1 MNFRDEYC
9 GLITEKW
16 NSKSI
21 TLSGWVDRTREVGG
35 VTFVLLRDHTGV
47 VQLVFS
53 SPDLIQKAHEL
64 HNEDVIMV
72 QGTVVKRNEK
82 EINLNMKTGHIE
94 VQVDSLHL
102 LNVCK
107 HAPFEVRKSM
117 EVDENLRMKYRYFDL
132 RNPKMYSNIRTRH
145 TLLQTTREYL
155 SHHHFTEVETPYL
168 GKSTPEGARDFLVPS
183 RMNPGKF
190 YALTQSPQLYKEMLM
205 VGGLDRYFQIC
216 RCFRDEDFRLDR
228 QPEFTQI
235 DLEMAFSDEEH
246 LHPILEGLMQQIVKN
261 CLHQDIMLPF
271 LKMSYKEALDMY
283 GTDKPDLRYDVPII
297 HFQDEFKNPEYKMFY
312 AATEEGKTIAALHM
326 NKTFINLSRKESD
339 AFLQELEN
347 PKVTFFYVKH
357 KSDGVGLNFLTETDK
372 MRIAAKMNSSEGDSI
387 LFAIGTKKEVLESL
401 GRARIMIGKS
411 ILELQP
417 HRKNELHFLWIN
429 QFPLFLWN
437 EEENRL
443 DSTQHPFTLP
453 NMEQYYQYIDT
464 NPLQIESCSSDLV
477 LNGFELGSGGARIV
491 DSDLQKRIFS
501 FIGVPQDQIEEQF
514 GYLLHALSSGAPP
527 EAGFALGVDRITMLL
542 TKSASLRDV
551 IAFPKNT
558 KGASPLTKE
567 PSPISAEQWK
577 EITRQS

>member
-64 HNEDVIMV
+64 NNEDVIMV
-72 QGTVVKRNEK
+72 QGIVAARNEK
-82 EINLNMKTGHIE
+82 EINPSMKTGRIE
-94 VQVDSLHL
+94 IHVDSMQV
-102 LNVCK
+102 LNICK
-107 HAPFEVRKSM
+107 HSPFEVRKSM

-132 RNPKMYSNIRTRH
+132 RNPKMYSNIRMRH
-145 TLLQTTREYL
+145 TLLQTTRKYL
-155 SHHHFTEVETPYL
+155 SHHQFTEVETPYL

-205 VGGLDRYFQIC
+205 VGGIDRYFQIC

-235 DLEMAFSDEEH
+235 DLEMAFSDEES
-246 LHPILEGLMQQIVKN
+246 LHHILEGLMQQIVKN
-261 CLHQDIMLPF
+261 CLDQDITLPF
-271 LKMSYKEALDMY
+271 LKMSYKEAMHTY
-283 GTDKPDLRYDVPII
+283 GTDKPDLRYHVPIV
-297 HFQDEFKNPEYKMFY
+297 HFKDEFKNPDYKMFY
-312 AATEEGKTIAALHM
+312 AATEEGNTIAALHIDKAFM
-326 NKTFINLSRKESD
+326 NLSRKESD

-357 KSDGVGLNFLTETDK
+357 KPDGVGLNFLNEADK
-372 MRIAAKMNSSEGDSI
+372 IRIAEKMDSIEGDSI
-387 LFAIGTKKEVLESL
+387 LFAIGTEKEVLESL
-401 GRARIMIGKS
+401 GRARTMIGKS
-411 ILELQP
+411 ILEAQP
-417 HRKNELHFLWIN
+417 YRKNELHFLWIN

-437 EEENRL
+437 EDENRL
-443 DSTQHPFTLP
+443 DSAQHPFTLP
-453 NMEQYYQYIDT
+453 NMEQFHQHIDT
-464 NPLQIESCSSDLV
+464 NPLLIQSCSSDMV

-491 DSDLQKRIFS
+491 DSELQKRIFS
-501 FIGVPQDQIEEQF
+501 LIGVPQDQIEEQF

-542 TKSASLRDV
+542 TQSASLRDV

-558 KGASPLTKE
+558 KGASPLTRE
-567 PSPISAEQWK
+567 PSPISEEQWK